1 MGHKMTPEKYLTRY
15 KVIADYPFSPYKI
28 GDIICPGENHVNFIA
43 AQTESYCLVA
53 PITYLDKMTA
63 IYRRVEWWE
72 GLEPE
77 EMPQYV
83 KLKEKSFL
91 TAEILEAGTIIK
103 VLKHFTSSNGEV
115 NLRGCQIFGNDF
127 LAYFKTEPA
136 TKEQYEEYIKQKA

>member
-1 MGHKMTPEKYLTRY
+1 MELKPRY
-15 KVIADYPFSPYKI
+15 KVIALYPDCPFKLGEILELGKDEYDAWAYVYDYD
-28 GDIICPGENHVNFIA
+28 GTALWH
-43 AQTESYCLVA
+43 QSYFECYPHLFHQ
-53 PITYLDKMTA
+53 
-63 IYRRVEWWE
+63 VEWWE

-91 TAEILEAGTIIK
+91 TAEILEAGTIVK

-136 TKEQYEEYIKQKA
+136 TKEQYEEYIKQKQ